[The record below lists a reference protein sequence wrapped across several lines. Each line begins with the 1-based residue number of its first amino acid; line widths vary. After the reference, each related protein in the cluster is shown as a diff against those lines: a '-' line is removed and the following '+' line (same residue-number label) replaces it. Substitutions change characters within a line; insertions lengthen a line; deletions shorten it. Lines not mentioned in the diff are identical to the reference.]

1 MIMLS
6 KPNEQNE
13 ITATVNSKKFDKQ
26 SLEVLF
32 NYVTNIQDVINIEFK
47 NWKFYKMSQL
57 RLETNKPRS
66 FYKISFISW
75 DISDDSII
83 NIVNSLKNPSQIDL
97 SENKFTVEEA
107 QLICDE
113 LNYLSLICMSKNKN
127 DLSAVQSSNLVI

>member
-1 MIMLS
+1 MIKLS

-13 ITATVNSKKFDKQ
+13 ITATVNNKKFDKQ

-32 NYVTNIQDVINIEFK
+32 NYVTDIKSVINIEFK

-57 RLETNKPRS
+57 RLETDKPRS

-75 DISDDSII
+75 HISDDSII

-113 LNYLSLICMSKNKN
+113 LNYLDFIYMFKNKDN
-127 DLSAVQSSNLVI
+127 LSAVQSSNLII